1 MEYSEKK
8 YVQLCTV
15 IIIHFRNL
23 AFLYNI
29 NNESKMKLLELI

>member
-8 YVQLCTV
+8 YVQLRTV
-15 IIIHFRNL
+15 IIIHSRDL
-23 AFLYNI
+23 AFYNI